1 MNYEKIYEQLIE
13 RSRNR
18 TLEGYVEIHH
28 IIPQCF
34 GGTNE
39 KSNLTPLTAREHFIA
54 HLLYRI
60 QTSKRR
66 RHQMLKAC
74 IMMAGKEVYNS
85 RLYEGARKEYSKHQS
100 ERMSGEN
107 HPMYGTCRSGED
119 NPFYGKNH
127 TQETKDTISALR
139 IGVVTAMNLITGEKY
154 CVSKEEFDND
164 SNLVGHTKGYIGVDS
179 EETRY
184 KKGGHSRGKIYI
196 TDDIAEKR
204 IFESDLI
211 EHPTFHKGRLL
222 YECLYCFKK
231 TDIIN
236 LKKYHN
242 EKCKN
247 KIEKEINENN

>member
-13 RSRNR
+13 RSRDR
-18 TLEGYVEIHH
+18 KLEGYVEIHH

-39 KSNLTPLTAREHFIA
+39 KSNLTPLTAREHYIA
-54 HLLYRI
+54 HLLLYRI
-60 QTSKRR
+60 QSSKRR

-85 RLYEGARKEYSKHQS
+85 RLYEGARKEYSAHQS

-127 TQETKDTISALR
+127 TQETKDGISEYRTGMVVAL
-139 IGVVTAMNLITGEKY
+139 NLITGEKISI
-154 CVSKEEFDND
+154 SKEEFDND
-164 SNLVGHTKGYIGVDS
+164 HNLVGHTKGYIVS

-184 KKGGHSRGKIYI
+184 KNGNSSRGKIYI
-196 TDDIAEKR
+196 TDDIIEKR

-211 EHPTFHKGRLL
+211 KHPTFHNGRLL
-222 YECLYCFKK
+222 YG
-231 TDIIN
+231 
-236 LKKYHN
+236 
-242 EKCKN
+242 
-247 KIEKEINENN
+247 

>member
-13 RSRNR
+13 RSIFR
-18 TLEGYVEIHH
+18 TLEGYAEMHH
-28 IIPQCF
+28 IVPQCF

-54 HLLYRI
+54 HLLLYRI

-74 IMMAGKEVYNS
+74 TMMAGKEIYNS
-85 RLYEGARKEYSKHQS
+85 RLYEGARKEYSAHQS
-100 ERMSGEN
+100 ERMCGEN

-127 TQETKDTISALR
+127 TQETKDIISEQRTGMVVAL
-139 IGVVTAMNLITGEKY
+139 NLITGEKY
-154 CVSKEEFDND
+154 SVSKAEFDSNP
-164 SNLVGHTKGYIGVDS
+164 NLVGHTTGYIPAN
-179 EETRY
+179 ETRY
-184 KKGGHSRGKIYI
+184 KYGNSSRGKIYV
-196 TDDIAEKR
+196 TDDIVEKR

-247 KIEKEINENN
+247 KIEKEINDNN